1 MKRKV
6 TKEQAYLSEL
16 ALASFQHEEKG
27 IVIFL
32 IFHLNNSD
40 LLPRK
45 QIPELHCEKC

>member
-1 MKRKV
+1 MEAKLMKRKV

-32 IFHLNNSD
+32 IFHLLFVFSF
-40 LLPRK
+40 
-45 QIPELHCEKC
+45 